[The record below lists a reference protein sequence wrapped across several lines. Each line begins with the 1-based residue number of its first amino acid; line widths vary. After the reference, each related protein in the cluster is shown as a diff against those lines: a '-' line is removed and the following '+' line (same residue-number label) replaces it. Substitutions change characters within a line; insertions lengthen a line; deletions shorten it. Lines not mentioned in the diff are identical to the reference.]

1 MNMAMIM
8 REISVMAVTLI
19 MMLKRTQDLMDLSK
33 SKAILN
39 VADQNR
45 HLNLGEGHVPAHWK

>member
-1 MNMAMIM
+1 MNMAMTM
-8 REISVMAVTLI
+8 REISVIIVILI
-19 MMLKRTQDLMDLSK
+19 MMLKLTQDLMNLSK

-45 HLNLGEGHVPAHWK
+45 HLILGEGHVPAHWK